1 MVTPTISSN
10 CEKLIYFV
18 QDKYESNE
26 LTESDLVQLIIL
38 GFDLLNLKTIQ
49 QYAKDN
55 GKTHRG
61 VSKFNKNIVIIN
73 NNKFVIDNE

>member
-1 MVTPTISSN
+1 METTTISSN
-10 CEKLIYFV
+10 CEKLLHFI
-18 QDKYESNE
+18 QGKYENNE

-61 VSKFNKNIVIIN
+61 VSRFNKNIVIIN